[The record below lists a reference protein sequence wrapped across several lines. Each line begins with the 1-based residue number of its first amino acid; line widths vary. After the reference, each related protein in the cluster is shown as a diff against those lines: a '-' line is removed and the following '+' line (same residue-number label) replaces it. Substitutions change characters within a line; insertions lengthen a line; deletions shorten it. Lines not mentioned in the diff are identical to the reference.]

1 MKKSIFLIYLI
12 PVFCLHSC
20 NNGSDKNDS
29 AGYDPKVADEL
40 QMLWADYIKVSN
52 KGDADQL
59 VSFFTADYV
68 NMPHFGST
76 QNGREET
83 IGFLKDFAEKENP
96 SIFNY
101 ERTELFVH
109 NTMAYEFGIL
119 EMSKIPSCGDQVI
132 FKQRC
137 LTVFK
142 KDSDGKWRFHR
153 WMGQPE

>member
-1 MKKSIFLIYLI
+1 MLLYLQ
-12 PVFCLHSC
+12 SC
-20 NNGSDKNDS
+20 SNGSDKKDS
-29 AGYDPKVADEL
+29 AGFDPKAAEELRLLWDE
-40 QMLWADYIKVSN
+40 YIKVSN
-52 KGDADQL
+52 KGDFDQL
-59 VSFFTADYV
+59 ITFFTDDYV
-68 NMPHFGST
+68 NMPFYGST
-76 QNGREET
+76 QTGREET
-83 IGFLKDFAEKENP
+83 IGFLKDFTEKENP

-142 KDSDGKWRFHR
+142 KDTDGKWKFHR
-153 WMGQPE
+153 WMSQSE